1 MSEWQHVKTIGWIEL
16 RRRWRTIRG
25 NTGQLLAIAFAGL
38 FTLPV
43 IAITLFGLYILG
55 TGISSGDISTPID
68 LIRRGLVYA
77 WLSVV
82 AFGGYRA
89 YATALRPDRLDGL
102 LTTVSHREVLGGL
115 LFAEAILW
123 GVPLGL
129 FVGLSTLVFAAGVGS
144 LLAAPVAFV
153 TVLITMST
161 ALTSG
166 FIIALLVRNL
176 GVRSKLLTRLRTL
189 LLALLGIVYFGV
201 IFTQSFDT
209 VLEPVY
215 WVLAPTPVSWY
226 GDLLLL
232 GTIPGVS
239 VVRALGSVLASGVF
253 LLGSGKALSRL
264 AELLWYADGVT
275 VDHGTTA
282 TTSTT
287 SPSRFD
293 GVLSRPV
300 SGVVLTDWKRA
311 RRAPITLSFV
321 LYPLIILVNPVLTTV
336 QTGTV
341 DSSLPLLLT
350 LCGAWITGALFT
362 LNVLGNEGA
371 VLPATLLGTDP
382 GRTLVQG
389 HIMASVLIGIPLTVV
404 ATFLLGIASPHSI
417 LAVITLT
424 ITALVLAACA
434 GPIATGIGTIFPRFE
449 EVSVSRS
456 TKAIVPSLLA
466 FTTYSLLLILLALPA
481 LLSHST
487 IIGHAIASWLGISQ
501 LLISAT
507 GTVVTGILAI
517 PAALL
522 SSYYAKQSVETFHFD

>member
-1 MSEWQHVKTIGWIEL
+1 MTEWQHVKTIGWIEL

-25 NTGQLLAIAFAGL
+25 NTAQLLAIAFAGL
-38 FTLPV
+38 FTMPV
-43 IAITLFGLYILG
+43 IAITLFGLYIFG
-55 TGISSGDISTPID
+55 AGISSGDIGTPVEF
-68 LIRRGLVYA
+68 IRRGLVYA
-77 WLSVV
+77 WLSVG

-115 LFAEAILW
+115 LFAEALLW
-123 GVPLGL
+123 GVPVGL
-129 FVGLSTLVFAAGVGS
+129 FVGLGTLVFAVGVGS
-144 LLAAPVAFV
+144 LIAAPVAFA
-153 TVLITMST
+153 TVFITVST
-161 ALTSG
+161 AVTSG
-166 FIIALLVRNL
+166 FILALLIRNL

-189 LLALLGIVYFGV
+189 LLALLGVVYFGV

-321 LYPLIILVNPVLTTV
+321 LYPLIILVNPIITTI

-341 DSSLPLLLT
+341 GSSLPLLIT
-350 LCGAWITGALFT
+350 FCGAWVTGALFT

-371 VLPATLLGTDP
+371 VLPATLLGKDP
-382 GRTLVQG
+382 GRSLVRG
-389 HIMASVLIGIPLTVV
+389 HIVASVLVGVPLTVV
-404 ATFLLGIASPHSI
+404 ATVLLGITSPRSI
-417 LAVITLT
+417 LSVITLT
-424 ITALVLAACA
+424 ITALILAACA
-434 GPIATGIGTIFPRFE
+434 GPLATGIGTIFPRFE

-466 FTTYSLLLILLALPA
+466 FTAYSISLVFIALPA
-481 LLSHST
+481 LFSHST

-501 LLISAT
+501 LLLSAT
-507 GTVVTGILAI
+507 GTVVTVIIAV
-517 PAALL
+517 PAAAI
-522 SSYYAKQSVETFHFD
+522 SSYYATHSVETFHFD